1 MRLNAM
7 KKDSSKRAINF
18 VIDKNKAILMSAF
31 AMKQDITLA
40 KLLES
45 LIDNFIAENQEQAQK
60 LIQAYE
66 LNLSV

>member
-1 MRLNAM
+1 M

-18 VIDKNKAILMSAF
+18 IIDKDKAILMSAF
-31 AMKQDITLA
+31 AMKKEITLA

-66 LNLSV
+66 LNLSM

>member
-1 MRLNAM
+1 M

-18 VIDKNKAILMSAF
+18 IIDKDKAILMSAF
-31 AMKQDITLA
+31 AMKQEITLA

-45 LIDNFIAENQEQAQK
+45 LIDKYIADNQEQADK

-66 LNLSV
+66 LNLNM

>member
-1 MRLNAM
+1 M

-18 VIDKNKAILMSAF
+18 YVDKDKAILMAAF
-31 AMKQDITLA
+31 AMKQEVTLA

-45 LIDNFIAENQEQAQK
+45 LIDNYIAGNKEQAQK

-66 LNLSV
+66 LNLNV